1 MRKPGN
7 AADRPAPSFL
17 TQEQREALDAALSK
31 KRAEQPAPPPVP
43 AAAVGDDEVAKP
55 QLGKNPHSEGVKT
68 KRDLAHDHH
77 LNRKGKG
84 TGRTKK
90 AGAGGKYTWGAQML
104 ADGDEGA
111 AVDPNDPNYDSGD
124 DSSRAVSFH
133 EERTTQIAMFKKA
146 VAMLLE
152 EYYNSGDINEA
163 AVSLQ
168 ELDHPEFGHYAV
180 KRALAAAFDKHA
192 WEREMTSVLLSTL
205 YNEVIAPEQ
214 VRKGFTAAIEGL
226 DDFKL
231 DVPDVVDQLAT
242 FICRAVV
249 DDVLPPSF
257 VKRIDGPAGSLAAEL
272 RHKCELHLSAKH
284 SAERLARCW
293 GSGAGFKFDETKDSI
308 RSMLQE
314 YAASGDK
321 EEVRRI
327 LRDLAVPFFH
337 HEFVK
342 QALLLG
348 MDAPS
353 QEPFLGL
360 LGLLSETAEALPV
373 LLWVLPGG
381 ASQFC
386 SASGAPFATYFP
398 QGFQRVADNLP
409 DISLDNPAARERF
422 DAAIKAA
429 RAGGWVEEGF
439 TGAPTTP
446 STPGTPGAE
455 LNGTA
460 STPFHP
466 NAFKASALDI
476 VREYFD
482 SGDASEVA
490 QRLAELDEPGFHN
503 IFVKHA
509 VQLAMDRKDRERE
522 LVSAALPDL
531 VPRVISDDQV
541 ALGFTRL
548 LAGIDDLALDIP
560 DAARLLEL
568 FLGRAIVDE
577 VLPPRFLAEAVPH
590 LEPDSLG
597 LAVVQQTGT
606 LLSAKHAAERFDAC
620 WHGGVATIEALR
632 EQMATLLD
640 EYLASGDLKEAE
652 RCLQNLSVPHFHH
665 DFVTRSLLTAME
677 RDGEAGKILGL
688 LKQLADS
695 GEVNQTQMAKG
706 FARVEA
712 RLDDTALD
720 QPRAPELFKQWKA
733 EAQEQGWLAP

>member
-31 KRAEQPAPPPVP
+31 KRAEQPAAPPVP

-68 KRDLAHDHH
+68 KRELAHDHH

-90 AGAGGKYTWGAQML
+90 AGAGGKYTWGAML

-111 AVDPNDPNYDSGD
+111 TVDPNDPNYDSGD
-124 DSSRAVSFH
+124 DTTRAVSFH
-133 EERTTQIAMFKKA
+133 EERSTQIAMFKKA

-152 EYYNSGDINEA
+152 EYYNSGDLNEA

-180 KRALAAAFDKHA
+180 KRALATAFDKHA
-192 WEREMTSVLLSTL
+192 REREMTSVLLSTL

-272 RHKCELHLSAKH
+272 RHKCELHLGAKH

-360 LGLLSETAEALPV
+360 LGLLSDTAEV
-373 LLWVLPGG
+373 ST
-381 ASQFC
+381 SQM
-386 SASGAPFATYFP
+386 SK
-398 QGFQRVADNLP
+398 GFQRVADNLP

-422 DAAIKAA
+422 DAALKAA
-429 RAGGWVEEGF
+429 RAGAWVEEGF

-466 NAFKASALDI
+466 NVQAFKASALDI

-490 QRLAELDEPGFHN
+490 ERLAELDEPGFHN

-531 VPRVISDDQV
+531 VPRIISGDQV

-548 LAGIDDLALDIP
+548 LAGLDDLALDIP
-560 DAARLLEL
+560 DAARLMEL

-632 EQMATLLD
+632 EQMAALLV

-652 RCLQNLSVPHFHH
+652 RCLQNLNVPHFHH
-665 DFVTRSLLTAME
+665 DFVTRSLLTAFE
-677 RDGEAGKILGL
+677 REGEAGKVLGL

-733 EAQEQGWLAP
+733 QAQEQGWLAP